1 MEETSLFRTN
11 GDTILNVPT
20 DTTSNENACGLGR
33 TRDATGKDVF
43 FRPGLFFNIA
53 YDTTTMGT
61 AGNDV
66 GLNGA
71 LRTVGLVGDAYQAG
85 TILAATHRALDL
97 QLFDA
102 RPH

>member
-1 MEETSLFRTN
+1 
-11 GDTILNVPT
+11 
-20 DTTSNENACGLGR
+20 
-33 TRDATGKDVF
+33 
-43 FRPGLFFNIA
+43 
-53 YDTTTMGT
+53 MGT